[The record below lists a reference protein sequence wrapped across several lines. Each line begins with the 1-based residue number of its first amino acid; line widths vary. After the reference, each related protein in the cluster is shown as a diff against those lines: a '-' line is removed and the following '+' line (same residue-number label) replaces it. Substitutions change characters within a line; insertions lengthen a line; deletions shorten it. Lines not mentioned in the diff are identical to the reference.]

1 MARLVSAFL
10 LLDISRSHLAS
21 LGVVWIHS
29 QLTLLLTDGTEFI
42 SAHSSSKSNC
52 CGLSRTLT
60 TLFDLLDPT
69 YKDRP
74 GLLLLGILA

>member
-29 QLTLLLTDGTEFI
+29 QLTLLLTDGTE
-42 SAHSSSKSNC
+42 N
-52 CGLSRTLT
+52 
-60 TLFDLLDPT
+60 LFLHIVLLRAIVVGCLELLQPFSTCWTQPTKTDLGC
-69 YKDRP
+69 YY
-74 GLLLLGILA
+74 

>member
-29 QLTLLLTDGTEFI
+29 QLTSLLTDGTE
-42 SAHSSSKSNC
+42 N
-52 CGLSRTLT
+52 
-60 TLFDLLDPT
+60 LFLHIVFQREIVVGYLELLQPVSTCWAQPTKTDLGC
-69 YKDRP
+69 YY
-74 GLLLLGILA
+74 